1 MKSEPATVLEA
12 RAIERTFPSPQG
24 DIRVLRGVNL
34 AVHAHETVSIRGESG
49 AGKTTMLSIL
59 AGMERADSG
68 EVLWDGTAIS
78 DCSRNWQ
85 ARRRARFFGL
95 IFQSYY
101 LIPEIDALQNV
112 LFAARLLGNPG
123 KAASDRARFLLDRVG
138 LAGRLHHMSGQLS
151 GGERQRVGIAR
162 ALMNSPRLILA
173 DEPTGNLDE
182 RTARDVMQM
191 LLDLCRE
198 EDTALVLVT
207 HNPEFAKA
215 TQRQL
220 LLRQGVVETIDG

>member
-1 MKSEPATVLEA
+1 MKSEANTVLEA
-12 RAIERTFPSPQG
+12 RDIERTFPSPQG

-34 AVHAHETVSIRGESG
+34 AVHANESVSIRGESG

-59 AGMERADSG
+59 AGMERADRG
-68 EVLWDGTAIS
+68 EILWDGTQINN
-78 DCSRNWQ
+78 CSRNWQ

-112 LFAARLLGNPG
+112 LFASRLVGNTG
-123 KAASDRARFLLDRVG
+123 KAALDRARFLLDRVG
-138 LAGRLHHMSGQLS
+138 LDGRRHHMSGQLS

-162 ALMNSPRLILA
+162 ALMNNPRLILA

-182 RTARDVMQM
+182 RTARDVMLM
-191 LLDLCRE
+191 LLDLCKE
-198 EDTALVLVT
+198 EDTALILVT

-220 LLRQGVVETIDG
+220 LLQHGVIEG